1 MNKVIL
7 NICLFFIFTNI
18 INAQNANFKTG
29 RPQTKNYFT
38 EIKYKNIKGKIII
51 PVSINNETYNFLFD
65 TGAPNLISKNIWEK
79 INSKSI
85 QSIAISDANQ
95 KKQDMVLA
103 TIPSLTLGNI
113 TFKNTSTLVFSG
125 ENNLVFDCFKIDGII
140 GSNLLRK
147 SIVQINSKE
156 ELIIL
161 TNSSKKLQLEA
172 ADKSKLTLVGKQSSP
187 YISINLKG
195 ESSGTEI
202 LLMDTGA
209 SGFYD
214 LNKRHFEIFDK
225 KSISEILAKSD
236 GSSSVGLFGVANKS
250 EQYRIKIAEL
260 KINNYVF
267 KNVISITGDDNNSRI
282 GSDILDYGIV
292 TLDFKK
298 KLFYF
303 KGYKSVVDLNEK
315 LLGFSPT
322 IENNK
327 LVVGFVWDI
336 SLKDKI
342 KFGDEIIEINEIN
355 IQEIDICDLITKK
368 SIFEDY
374 DILNITFINAKSE
387 KTKLTLKR
395 ELNGN

>member
-7 NICLFFIFTNI
+7 NICLFFILTNI
-18 INAQNANFKTG
+18 TYAQKANFKTG
-29 RPQTKNYFT
+29 TPKVKNYYT
-38 EIKYKNIKGKIII
+38 EIKYKNLKGKIII
-51 PVSINNETYNFLFD
+51 PVTINNKTYNFLFD

-85 QSIAISDANQ
+85 KSISISDANQ

-103 TIPSLTLGNI
+103 TIPMLTLGNV
-113 TFKNTSTLVFSG
+113 TFKNTSTLVFTG
-125 ENNLVFDCFKIDGII
+125 ENNLLFDCYKIDGII

-147 SIVQINSKE
+147 SIVQIKSKD

-161 TNSSKKLQLEA
+161 TNNTKKLQLEA
-172 ADKSKLTLVGKQSSP
+172 ANKSKLTLVGKQSSP
-187 YISINLKG
+187 YININLKG
-195 ESSGTEI
+195 ESSGSEI
-202 LLMDTGA
+202 LLFDTGA

-214 LNKRHFEIFDK
+214 LNKRHFETFDK
-225 KSISEILAKSD
+225 KNITQTLSKAN

-250 EQYRIKIAEL
+250 EQYRIRVAEL

-267 KNVISITGDDNNSRI
+267 KNVISITGNDNNSRI

-292 TLDFKK
+292 TLDFRK

-303 KGYKSVVDLNEK
+303 EGYKSVVDLNEK

-327 LVVGFVWDI
+327 LVVGFVWDD

-342 KFGDEIIEINEIN
+342 EFGDEIIEINEIN
-355 IQEIDICDLITKK
+355 IQENDICDLITKK
-368 SIFEDY
+368 SLFEDY
-374 DILNITFINAKSE
+374 AILNFTFINPKGK

-395 ELNGN
+395 ELNGK

>member
-7 NICLFFIFTNI
+7 NICLFFILTNI
-18 INAQNANFKTG
+18 TYAQKANFKTG
-29 RPQTKNYFT
+29 TPKVKNYYT
-38 EIKYKNIKGKIII
+38 EIKYKNLKGKIII
-51 PVSINNETYNFLFD
+51 PVTINNKTYNFLFD

-85 QSIAISDANQ
+85 KSISISDANQ

-103 TIPSLTLGNI
+103 TIPMLTLGNV
-113 TFKNTSTLVFSG
+113 TY
-125 ENNLVFDCFKIDGII
+125 KIDGII

-147 SIVQINSKE
+147 SIVQIKSKD

-161 TNSSKKLQLEA
+161 TNNTKKLQLEA
-172 ADKSKLTLVGKQSSP
+172 ANKSKLTLVGKQSSP
-187 YISINLKG
+187 YININLKG
-195 ESSGTEI
+195 ESSGSEI
-202 LLMDTGA
+202 LLFDTGA

-214 LNKRHFEIFDK
+214 LNKRHFETFDK
-225 KSISEILAKSD
+225 KNITQTLSKAN

-250 EQYRIKIAEL
+250 EQYRIRVAEL

-267 KNVISITGDDNNSRI
+267 KNVISITGNDNNSRI

-292 TLDFKK
+292 TLDFRK

-303 KGYKSVVDLNEK
+303 EGYKSVVDLNEK

-327 LVVGFVWDI
+327 LVVGFVWDD

-342 KFGDEIIEINEIN
+342 EFGDEIIEINEIN
-355 IQEIDICDLITKK
+355 IQENDICDLITKK
-368 SIFEDY
+368 SLFEDY
-374 DILNITFINAKSE
+374 AILNFTFINPKGK

-395 ELNGN
+395 ELNGK

>member
-7 NICLFFIFTNI
+7 NICLFFIITNI
-18 INAQNANFKTG
+18 SIAQKVNFKTG
-29 RPQTKNYFT
+29 TPNVKNYFT
-38 EIKYKNIKGKIII
+38 EIRYKNLKGKIII
-51 PVSINNETYNFLFD
+51 PVIINNETYNFLFD

-85 QSIAISDANQ
+85 KSISISDANQ
-95 KKQDMVLA
+95 KKEDMVLA
-103 TIPSLTLGNI
+103 TIPSLTIGNV
-113 TFKNTSTLVFSG
+113 TFKNTSTLVFTG
-125 ENNLVFDCFKIDGII
+125 ENNLLFNCFKIDGII

-147 SIVQINSKE
+147 SIVQIKPKE

-172 ADKSKLTLVGKQSSP
+172 ADKSKLTLVGNQSSP
-187 YISINLKG
+187 YITIHLKG
-195 ESSGTEI
+195 ENSGTEI
-202 LLMDTGA
+202 LLFDTGA

-225 KSISEILAKSD
+225 KNITQTLAKSN

-250 EQYRIKIAEL
+250 EQYRIRVSEL
-260 KINNYVF
+260 KINNWIF
-267 KNVISITGDDNNSRI
+267 NNVISVTGDDNNSRI

-292 TLDFKK
+292 TLDFKE

-303 KGYKSVVDLNEK
+303 EGYESKVDLNEK

-327 LVVGFVWDI
+327 LIVGFVWDD

-342 KFGDEIIEINEIN
+342 QFGDEIIEINEIN
-355 IQEIDICDLITKK
+355 IQDKDICNLITEK
-368 SIFEDY
+368 SVFEDF
-374 DILNITFINAKSE
+374 DVLNITFRNAKGE
-387 KTKLTLKR
+387 KTELTLKR
-395 ELNGN
+395 ELHEN